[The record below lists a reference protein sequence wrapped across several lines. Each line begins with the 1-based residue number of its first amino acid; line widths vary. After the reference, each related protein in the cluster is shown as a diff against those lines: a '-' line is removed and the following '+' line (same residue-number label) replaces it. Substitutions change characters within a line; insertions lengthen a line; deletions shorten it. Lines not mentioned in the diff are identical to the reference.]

1 MKRITIGRST
11 DCDIVINDQTD
22 NVSRRHAVITFDL
35 FGRMTISDTSSNGT
49 FINDQRMLKGASLPV
64 TREDKVRL
72 GKAWI
77 LDWNTISD
85 PTKGIRRFLII
96 AIAAILIAVAGICTY
111 SLVGGDSTG
120 KVDSEIKDKEEKNDT
135 TWNKEDTQ
143 NNRPFE
149 GSVDVSPN
157 ERSGKAGTGK
167 KDRKSTSGKN
177 KGVQKPGKKDPGQ
190 TRNGKGNNGTGNI
203 LPEKPAPPAP
213 KPSPS
218 KENKNIYLH

>member
-49 FINDQRMLKGASLPV
+49 CINDQRMLKGASLPV

-135 TWNKEDTQ
+135 TWNEEDTQ

-167 KDRKSTSGKN
+167 KGNKSTSGKN

>member
-135 TWNKEDTQ
+135 TWNEEDTQ

-167 KDRKSTSGKN
+167 KDRKSTSGKS
-177 KGVQKPGKKDPGQ
+177 KGAQKPGKKDPGQ

>member
-213 KPSPS
+213 KTSIP

>member
-120 KVDSEIKDKEEKNDT
+120 KVDSEIKDNEEMNDT
-135 TWNKEDTQ
+135 TWNEKDTQ
-143 NNRPFE
+143 NNRPNE
-149 GSVDVSPN
+149 GSVDVSPK

-167 KDRKSTSGKN
+167 KVKKPATKPTKTPKAPAPSKEPVTKKN
-177 KGVQKPGKKDPGQ
+177 LSNKK
-190 TRNGKGNNGTGNI
+190 
-203 LPEKPAPPAP
+203 EPAPPAP
-213 KPSPS
+213 KTKPSQ
-218 KENKNIYLH
+218 ENKNIYLH

>member
-85 PTKGIRRFLII
+85 PTKGIRRFLFT

-111 SLVGGDSTG
+111 SLVCGDSTG
-120 KVDSEIKDKEEKNDT
+120 KVDSEIKDKVEKNDT
-135 TWNKEDTQ
+135 TWNERDTQ
-143 NNRPFE
+143 NNRPN
-149 GSVDVSPN
+149 VDNIDVSSN

-167 KDRKSTSGKN
+167 KVKKPATGKSKST
-177 KGVQKPGKKDPGQ
+177 QKQGKKDPGLSPKENSKIKQ
-190 TRNGKGNNGTGNI
+190 GDNAK
-203 LPEKPAPPAP
+203 EKREQPAP
-213 KPSPS
+213 KPKPS
-218 KENKNIYLH
+218 QENKNIYLH

>member
-135 TWNKEDTQ
+135 TWNEEDTQ

-167 KDRKSTSGKN
+167 KGNKSTSGKN

>member
-49 FINDQRMLKGASLPV
+49 FINDQRMLKGASVPV

-85 PTKGIRRFLII
+85 PTKGIRRFLFT

-111 SLVGGDSTG
+111 SLVGGDSTD
-120 KVDSEIKDKEEKNDT
+120 KVNSEIKDKEEKNDT

-203 LPEKPAPPAP
+203 PPEKPAPPAP
-213 KPSPS
+213 KPKPS
-218 KENKNIYLH
+218 QENKNIYLH

>member
-49 FINDQRMLKGASLPV
+49 FINDQRMLKGASVPV

-111 SLVGGDSTG
+111 SLVCGDSTG
-120 KVDSEIKDKEEKNDT
+120 KVDSEIKDNEEKNDT
-135 TWNKEDTQ
+135 TWNNEDTQ
-143 NNRPFE
+143 NNRPNE
-149 GSVDVSPN
+149 DNINVSPK
-157 ERSGKAGTGK
+157 ERSGKASTGK
-167 KDRKSTSGKN
+167 KVKKPTPGKSKST
-177 KGVQKPGKKDPGQ
+177 QKPGKKDPGLSPKENSKIKQ
-190 TRNGKGNNGTGNI
+190 GDNAK
-203 LPEKPAPPAP
+203 EKREQPTP
-213 KPSPS
+213 KPSTP

>member
-203 LPEKPAPPAP
+203 LPEMPAPPAP

>member
-49 FINDQRMLKGASLPV
+49 FINDQRMLKGASVPV

-85 PTKGIRRFLII
+85 PTKGIRRFLFT

-111 SLVGGDSTG
+111 SLVCGDSTG
-120 KVDSEIKDKEEKNDT
+120 KVDSEIKDNEEKNDT
-135 TWNKEDTQ
+135 TWNNEDTQ
-143 NNRPFE
+143 NNRPNE
-149 GSVDVSPN
+149 DNINVSPN

-167 KDRKSTSGKN
+167 KVKKPATGKSKST
-177 KGVQKPGKKDPGQ
+177 QKQGKKDPGLSPKENSKIKQ
-190 TRNGKGNNGTGNI
+190 GDNAK
-203 LPEKPAPPAP
+203 EKREQPAP
-213 KPSPS
+213 KISTS

>member
-120 KVDSEIKDKEEKNDT
+120 KVNSEIKDKEEMNDT
-135 TWNKEDTQ
+135 TWNEKDTR
-143 NNRPFE
+143 NNRPNE
-149 GSVDVSPN
+149 GSINVSPN

-167 KDRKSTSGKN
+167 KAWKSTPGKS
-177 KGVQKPGKKDPGQ
+177 KGVQKPGDKALDQTPKKNREIKG
-190 TRNGKGNNGTGNI
+190 GNNH
-203 LPEKPAPPAP
+203 EKEPAPPTP
-213 KPSPS
+213 KPSTS

>member
-213 KPSPS
+213 KPKPS
-218 KENKNIYLH
+218 QENKNIYLH

>member
-120 KVDSEIKDKEEKNDT
+120 KVDSEIKDNEEKNDT
-135 TWNKEDTQ
+135 TWNEEDTQ

>member
-111 SLVGGDSTG
+111 SLVGGDNTG
-120 KVDSEIKDKEEKNDT
+120 KVDSEIKDKVEKNDT
-135 TWNKEDTQ
+135 TWNEQDTK
-143 NNRPFE
+143 NNRPDE
-149 GSVDVSPN
+149 GSIDVSPN

-167 KDRKSTSGKN
+167 NARKSTPGKS
-177 KGVQKPGKKDPGQ
+177 KGVQKPGKKDPGLPPKDNSKI
-190 TRNGKGNNGTGNI
+190 TEGNNH
-203 LPEKPAPPAP
+203 KVDPAPPAP
-213 KPSPS
+213 KPSTS

>member
-120 KVDSEIKDKEEKNDT
+120 KVDSEIKDKAEMNDT
-135 TWNKEDTQ
+135 TWNEEDTQ
-143 NNRPFE
+143 NNRPHE
-149 GSVDVSPN
+149 GSINVSPN

-167 KDRKSTSGKN
+167 KPRNSASGKS
-177 KGVQKPGKKDPGQ
+177 KGVQKQGKKDPGLSPKENSKIKQ
-190 TRNGKGNNGTGNI
+190 GDNAK
-203 LPEKPAPPAP
+203 EKREQPTP
-213 KPSPS
+213 KPSTP

>member
-85 PTKGIRRFLII
+85 PTKGIRRFLFT

-111 SLVGGDSTG
+111 SLVCGDSTG
-120 KVDSEIKDKEEKNDT
+120 KVDSEIKDKAEKNDT
-135 TWNKEDTQ
+135 TWNEEDTQ
-143 NNRPFE
+143 NNRPN
-149 GSVDVSPN
+149 VDNIDVSSN

-167 KDRKSTSGKN
+167 KGNKSTSGKS
-177 KGVQKPGKKDPGQ
+177 KGAQKPGKKDPGLSPKENSKIKQ
-190 TRNGKGNNGTGNI
+190 GDNAK
-203 LPEKPAPPAP
+203 EKREQPTP
-213 KPSPS
+213 KISTS

>member
-135 TWNKEDTQ
+135 TWNEEDTQ

-167 KDRKSTSGKN
+167 KPWKSTSGKS
-177 KGVQKPGKKDPGQ
+177 KGAQKQGKKDPGQ

>member
-135 TWNKEDTQ
+135 TWNERDTQ

>member
-120 KVDSEIKDKEEKNDT
+120 KVDSEIKDKEEMNDT
-135 TWNKEDTQ
+135 TWNKQDTQ
-143 NNRPFE
+143 KNRPYE

-167 KDRKSTSGKN
+167 KAWKSASGKS
-177 KGVQKPGKKDPGQ
+177 KGVQKPGKKDPGR
-190 TRNGKGNNGTGNI
+190 TIEEGRDIRNGNI
-203 LPEKPAPPAP
+203 PPEKPAQPTP
-213 KPSPS
+213 KPSTS

>member
-85 PTKGIRRFLII
+85 PTKGIRRFLFT

-111 SLVGGDSTG
+111 SLVCGDSTG
-120 KVDSEIKDKEEKNDT
+120 KVDSEIKDKVEKNDT
-135 TWNKEDTQ
+135 TWNERDTQ
-143 NNRPFE
+143 NNRPN
-149 GSVDVSPN
+149 VDNIDVSSN

-167 KDRKSTSGKN
+167 KVKKPATGKS
-177 KGVQKPGKKDPGQ
+177 KGAQKPGKKDPGLSPKENSKIKQ
-190 TRNGKGNNGTGNI
+190 GDNAK
-203 LPEKPAPPAP
+203 EKREQPAP
-213 KPSPS
+213 KISTP

>member
-120 KVDSEIKDKEEKNDT
+120 KVDSEIKDKAEKNDT
-135 TWNKEDTQ
+135 TWNEEDTQ
-143 NNRPFE
+143 NNRPYE

-167 KDRKSTSGKN
+167 KGNKSTSGKS
-177 KGVQKPGKKDPGQ
+177 KGVQKPGKKAPGQ
-190 TRNGKGNNGTGNI
+190 TTEEGRDKRTGNI
-203 LPEKPAPPAP
+203 PPEKPAQPAP
-213 KPSPS
+213 KPSTS

>member
-167 KDRKSTSGKN
+167 KDRKSTSGKS
-177 KGVQKPGKKDPGQ
+177 KGVQKPGKKAPALPPKDNSKIKQ
-190 TRNGKGNNGTGNI
+190 GNNHK
-203 LPEKPAPPAP
+203 EVPAQPAP
-213 KPSPS
+213 KPSTS

>member
-85 PTKGIRRFLII
+85 PTKGIRRFLFT

-111 SLVGGDSTG
+111 SLVCGDSTG
-120 KVDSEIKDKEEKNDT
+120 KVDSEIKDKVEKNDT
-135 TWNKEDTQ
+135 TWNERDTQ
-143 NNRPFE
+143 NNGPE
-149 GSVDVSPN
+149 EDKIDVSSN

-167 KDRKSTSGKN
+167 KVKKPDTGKS
-177 KGVQKPGKKDPGQ
+177 KGAQKPGDKGRGQ
-190 TRNGKGNNGTGNI
+190 TTDEGRDIRGGNTP
-203 LPEKPAPPAP
+203 PEKPAPPAP
-213 KPSPS
+213 KPKPS
-218 KENKNIYLH
+218 QENKNIYLH

>member
-135 TWNKEDTQ
+135 TWNEEDTQ

-167 KDRKSTSGKN
+167 KGNKSTSGKS
-177 KGVQKPGKKDPGQ
+177 KGAQKSGDKAPALPPKDNSKIKQ
-190 TRNGKGNNGTGNI
+190 GNNHK
-203 LPEKPAPPAP
+203 EVPAPPAP

>member
-85 PTKGIRRFLII
+85 PTKGIRRFLFT

-120 KVDSEIKDKEEKNDT
+120 KVDSEIKDNEEKNDT
-135 TWNKEDTQ
+135 TWNEEDTQ

-177 KGVQKPGKKDPGQ
+177 KGDQKPGKKDPGQ

>member
-135 TWNKEDTQ
+135 TWNEEDTQ

-167 KDRKSTSGKN
+167 KGNKSTSGKS
-177 KGVQKPGKKDPGQ
+177 KGAQKSGKKDPGQ

-213 KPSPS
+213 KPSTS

>member
-111 SLVGGDSTG
+111 SLVCGDSTG

-135 TWNKEDTQ
+135 TWNEEDTQ

-167 KDRKSTSGKN
+167 KGNKSTSGKN

>member
-85 PTKGIRRFLII
+85 PTKGIRRFLFTAAALVFI
-96 AIAAILIAVAGICTY
+96 AIAGVCTF
-111 SLVGGDSTG
+111 SFINGDKSDNTT
-120 KVDSEIKDKEEKNDT
+120 SEIKQTEEQTDTLWDKK
-135 TWNKEDTQ
+135 DTQ
-143 NNRPFE
+143 DNRPSDA
-149 GSVDVSPN
+149 GIDPN
-157 ERSGKAGTGK
+157 TGEASAKGGTANSGKSASSSKKKGAGKSAPKGK
-167 KDRKSTSGKN
+167 TKQPAPRAEE
-177 KGVQKPGKKDPGQ
+177 
-190 TRNGKGNNGTGNI
+190 NNNS
-203 LPEKPAPPAP
+203 EKPEP
-213 KPSPS
+213 KPEPKPTPH
-218 KENKNIYLH
+218 KENSKNQFFMH

>member
-1 MKRITIGRST
+1 MNRITIGRST

-135 TWNKEDTQ
+135 TWNEEDTQ

-167 KDRKSTSGKN
+167 KGNKSTSGKN

>member
-85 PTKGIRRFLII
+85 PTKGIRRFLFT

-167 KDRKSTSGKN
+167 KGNKSTSGKS
-177 KGVQKPGKKDPGQ
+177 KGAQKSGDKAPAKTPNEGREIRG
-190 TRNGKGNNGTGNI
+190 GNI
-203 LPEKPAPPAP
+203 PPEKPAQPTP
-213 KPSPS
+213 KISTS
-218 KENKNIYLH
+218 KENKNIYSH

>member
-135 TWNKEDTQ
+135 PWNEEDTQ

-167 KDRKSTSGKN
+167 KGNKSTSGKS
-177 KGVQKPGKKDPGQ
+177 KGAQKPGKKDPGQ
-190 TRNGKGNNGTGNI
+190 TRNGKEDNGTGNI
-203 LPEKPAPPAP
+203 PPEKPAPPAP
-213 KPSPS
+213 KPSTS

>member
-85 PTKGIRRFLII
+85 PTKGIRRFLFT

-111 SLVGGDSTG
+111 SLVCGDSTG
-120 KVDSEIKDKEEKNDT
+120 KVDSEIKDKVEKNDT
-135 TWNKEDTQ
+135 TWNERDTQ
-143 NNRPFE
+143 NNRPN
-149 GSVDVSPN
+149 VDNIDVSSN

-167 KDRKSTSGKN
+167 KVKKPATGKS
-177 KGVQKPGKKDPGQ
+177 KGAQKPGKKDPGLSPKENSKIKQ
-190 TRNGKGNNGTGNI
+190 GDNAK
-203 LPEKPAPPAP
+203 EKREQPAP
-213 KPSPS
+213 KPKPS
-218 KENKNIYLH
+218 QENKNIYLH

>member
-85 PTKGIRRFLII
+85 PTKGIRRFLFT

-120 KVDSEIKDKEEKNDT
+120 KVDSEIKDKKEKNDT
-135 TWNKEDTQ
+135 TWNEKDTQ
-143 NNRPFE
+143 DNRPNE
-149 GSVDVSPN
+149 GSIDVSPN

-167 KDRKSTSGKN
+167 KVKKPATGKSKST
-177 KGVQKPGKKDPGQ
+177 QKQGKKDPGQ
-190 TRNGKGNNGTGNI
+190 TRNGKGVNGTGNI
-203 LPEKPAPPAP
+203 PPEKPAQPTP
-213 KPSPS
+213 KISTS

>member
-135 TWNKEDTQ
+135 TWNEEDTQ
-143 NNRPFE
+143 NNRPYE

-167 KDRKSTSGKN
+167 KAWKSTPGKS
-177 KGVQKPGKKDPGQ
+177 KGVQKPADKALDQTPKK
-190 TRNGKGNNGTGNI
+190 NHEIKGGNI
-203 LPEKPAPPAP
+203 HEKEPALPTP
-213 KPSPS
+213 KPSTS
-218 KENKNIYLH
+218 KDNKNIYLH

>member
-85 PTKGIRRFLII
+85 PTKGIRRFLFT

-120 KVDSEIKDKEEKNDT
+120 KVDSEIKDNEEKNDT
-135 TWNKEDTQ
+135 TWNEEDTQ
-143 NNRPFE
+143 DNRPNE
-149 GSVDVSPN
+149 GSIDVSPK

-167 KDRKSTSGKN
+167 KDRKSTSGKS
-177 KGVQKPGKKDPGQ
+177 KGAQKPGKKDPGQ
-190 TRNGKGNNGTGNI
+190 TTEEGRDKRTGREPHGKQSC
-203 LPEKPAPPAP
+203 LSEY
-213 KPSPS
+213 
-218 KENKNIYLH
+218 NKG

>member
-49 FINDQRMLKGASLPV
+49 FINDQRMLKGASVPV

-85 PTKGIRRFLII
+85 PTKGIRRFLFT

-111 SLVGGDSTG
+111 SLVGGNSTG
-120 KVDSEIKDKEEKNDT
+120 KVDSEIKDKVEKNDT
-135 TWNKEDTQ
+135 TWNERDTQ
-143 NNRPFE
+143 NNGPE
-149 GSVDVSPN
+149 EDKIAVSPN

-167 KDRKSTSGKN
+167 KGNKSNSGKS
-177 KGVQKPGKKDPGQ
+177 KGAQKPGDKGRGQ
-190 TRNGKGNNGTGNI
+190 TTDEGRDIRGGNTP
-203 LPEKPAPPAP
+203 PEKPAPPAP
-213 KPSPS
+213 KPKPS
-218 KENKNIYLH
+218 QENKNIYLH

>member
-135 TWNKEDTQ
+135 TWNEEDTQ

-167 KDRKSTSGKN
+167 KGNKSTSGKS
-177 KGVQKPGKKDPGQ
+177 KGAQKSGDKAPGQ

-203 LPEKPAPPAP
+203 LPEKPAQPAP
-213 KPSPS
+213 KPSTS

>member
-120 KVDSEIKDKEEKNDT
+120 KVDSEIKDKVEKNDT
-135 TWNKEDTQ
+135 TWNERDTQ
-143 NNRPFE
+143 NNRPN
-149 GSVDVSPN
+149 VDNIDVSSN

-167 KDRKSTSGKN
+167 KGNKSTSGKS
-177 KGVQKPGKKDPGQ
+177 KGAQKSGDKAPALPPKDNSKIKQ
-190 TRNGKGNNGTGNI
+190 GNNHK
-203 LPEKPAPPAP
+203 EVPAPPAP
-213 KPSPS
+213 EPSPS